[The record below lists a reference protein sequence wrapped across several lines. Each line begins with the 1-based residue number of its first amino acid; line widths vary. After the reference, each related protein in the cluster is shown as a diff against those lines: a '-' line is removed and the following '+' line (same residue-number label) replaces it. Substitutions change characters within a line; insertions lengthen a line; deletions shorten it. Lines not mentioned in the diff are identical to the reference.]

1 MYPGLILEL
10 NHSFDLLNREFRRFF
25 FQIRAIIHRG
35 KSFPGVIICWNPV
48 YLLEQSIPL
57 ESSSGTSWTNLEKEN
72 GGKKWCDNTQAFVLR
87 IQFKVGALVRYPEDK
102 PRLIRFLHS
111 FPECSNTVKYLF
123 CLIVT
128 LSLFYRYSNL
138 TSWSCWSWDLFP
150 LKLKIQWEQ
159 KWVSAKFSDYNLLEH
174 LLVNPFGTRQVI

>member
-25 FQIRAIIHRG
+25 LHIKAIIHWG
-35 KSFPGVIICWNPV
+35 KSHSEVIICWNPV
-48 YLLEQSIPL
+48 YLPEQSIL
-57 ESSSGTSWTNLEKEN
+57 LGCSSGTSWTNLEKEN
-72 GGKKWCDNTQAFVLR
+72 GDKKWCDNTHAFVLR

-123 CLIVT
+123 CT
-128 LSLFYRYSNL
+128 SSLHCLYF
-138 TSWSCWSWDLFP
+138 TG
-150 LKLKIQWEQ
+150 IQ
-159 KWVSAKFSDYNLLEH
+159 A
-174 LLVNPFGTRQVI
+174 